1 MFIKTR
7 KGLKRLLLIMK
18 CSVLFCMVVIMMT
31 AILSI
36 TGAQNLFQ
44 AFDGN
49 CIYACNISFV
59 PRNEN
64 ATAILNSTLSRTQT
78 SSSKDNASVI
88 TSTTEAVT
96 ESSTTR
102 ETTLRPRKIHHI
114 FRSLESEY
122 PEEDEPD
129 TEEETATARAL
140 DISRDQVRNEADY
153 NFLSTMKVD
162 IVKTLWASVS
172 FCDYVLYNQILSA
185 IAAMVCTTMLILYNS
200 SGKSQLDW
208 GIPRPWRI
216 VFPAVIAF
224 GVMSIVSLIHLLV
237 MNSAY
242 RDFCG
247 GLANNLETKT
257 LKCNKLINALR
268 PAINDTWIT
277 PGDNYTIHTVT
288 IRITLV
294 AWFAAFL
301 IMLARMIFII
311 DFRLVRVNLPAC
323 AQRRRSTTVESIS
336 SESVEVVQKTG
347 KLEAAA
353 SKSLEPARAEQSLSS
368 REDVDEFQSAYS
380 HFEPTST
387 QPTSLEPLLP
397 NQTPRNSHDFDV

>member
-1 MFIKTR
+1 MGFF
-7 KGLKRLLLIMK
+7 LL
-18 CSVLFCMVVIMMT
+18 
-31 AILSI
+31 
-36 TGAQNLFQ
+36 
-44 AFDGN
+44 
-49 CIYACNISFV
+49 
-59 PRNEN
+59 
-64 ATAILNSTLSRTQT
+64 
-78 SSSKDNASVI
+78 
-88 TSTTEAVT
+88 
-96 ESSTTR
+96 
-102 ETTLRPRKIHHI
+102 
-114 FRSLESEY
+114 FR
-122 PEEDEPD
+122 
-129 TEEETATARAL
+129 
-140 DISRDQVRNEADY
+140 
-153 NFLSTMKVD
+153 
-162 IVKTLWASVS
+162 
-172 FCDYVLYNQILSA
+172 
-185 IAAMVCTTMLILYNS
+185 
-200 SGKSQLDW
+200 
-208 GIPRPWRI
+208 
-216 VFPAVIAF
+216 
-224 GVMSIVSLIHLLV
+224 
-237 MNSAY
+237 
-242 RDFCG
+242 
-247 GLANNLETKT
+247 
-257 LKCNKLINALR
+257 CNKLINALR
-268 PAINDTWIT
+268 PAINETWIT